1 VIGKHLSRRETLRL
15 GLATGVGLLADRLP
29 LTAQSADTLARIR
42 SLPLV
47 TKPIPSSG
55 ERIPVV
61 GLGTAQTWGSTPRD
75 QLVALLRQFPA
86 LGGKVVD
93 TAPAYGNSET
103 ALGDVVHQ
111 IGNRDALFLATKV
124 SLGGR
129 GAPPRGFVDGT
140 AGATT
145 RPGVAS
151 MQESMRR
158 LQTTRI
164 DLMNV
169 WNLGGPNELLPLL
182 REWKQAGLIRY
193 YGLTTTF
200 DGQYPELLDLMR
212 RERLDFVEVD
222 YAINNRNAADQIL
235 PLAADR
241 GIAVLIALP
250 FGRTSVF
257 PKTQNKPVPSW
268 AADIDCTTWA
278 QILLKYLVSHPAVT
292 LAIPGTTSVDHLVD
306 NLTAA
311 HGRMPDQA
319 MRQRIEREYDA
330 L

>member
-1 VIGKHLSRRETLRL
+1 MIDKHCSRREALRL
-15 GLATGVGLLADRLP
+15 GLATGVGLLAHRLP
-29 LTAQSADTLARIR
+29 LSAQAADALARIQ

-61 GLGTAQTWGSTPRD
+61 GLGTAQNWAGTPRD
-75 QLVALLRQFPA
+75 QLIAQLRQIPA
-86 LGGKVVD
+86 LGCRVVD

-103 ALGDVVHQ
+103 ALGDLVKQV
-111 IGNRDALFLATKV
+111 GNRDSLFLATKV
-124 SLGGR
+124 SVGSGR
-129 GAPPRGFVDGT
+129 GPARGVPGAAQQGT
-140 AGATT
+140 A
-145 RPGVAS
+145 S
-151 MQESMRR
+151 MEESMRR

-169 WNLGGPNELLPLL
+169 WNLGGPDVLLPIL
-182 REWKQAGLIRY
+182 REWKQAGRIRY
-193 YGLTTTF
+193 FGLTTTA
-200 DGQYPELLDLMR
+200 DNQYPALLDLMR
-212 RERLDFVEVD
+212 RETLDFVEVD
-222 YAINNRNAADQIL
+222 YAINNRNAAEQVL

-241 GIAVLIALP
+241 GIAVLTALP

-257 PKTQNKPVPSW
+257 GKVQNKPVPSW
-268 AADIDCTTWA
+268 AAEIDCTTWA
-278 QILLKYLVSHPAVT
+278 QIFLKYLVSHSAVT
-292 LAIPGTTSVDHLVD
+292 VSIPGTTSVDHLVD